1 MTIVS
6 PACDCSLKCAH
17 HPDGKCPRFAAAK
30 GGLCEACTEAA
41 KGERE
46 SLQNQYEER
55 KAYLIATQ
63 TGFVDGDVTDAEL
76 IDLHDRLKRI
86 ERQLAVKQK

>member
-6 PACDCSLKCAH
+6 PACDCSLKCAILMASARSSQR
-17 HPDGKCPRFAAAK
+17 PKAR
-30 GGLCEACTEAA
+30 LCEACTEAA

-63 TGFVDGDVTDAEL
+63 TGFEDGDVTDAEL